1 MRPNRKAQGVPYWQR
16 VKEGIGHLVRH
27 PAVRRTVGALFT
39 AAAFGSGETALGVVL
54 ALKWLKVGSAG
65 FGLMEA
71 SLALGAILGTLFVP
85 HITQKLPRERLFLY
99 GLIVFG
105 LFEASIGAFPL
116 FAWVLLALFLSGIAN
131 MAFIIPTRSILQ
143 LNTPQ
148 EMRGRIF
155 AAFSAVMNTAVLIG
169 TMLGGRPGGPTL
181 FLLAGLMVSLVAALT
196 LFTGGMPQ
204 ATRPPEG
211 RST

>member
-1 MRPNRKAQGVPYWQR
+1 
-16 VKEGIGHLVRH
+16 
-27 PAVRRTVGALFT
+27 
-39 AAAFGSGETALGVVL
+39 
-54 ALKWLKVGSAG
+54 
-65 FGLMEA
+65 MEA

-85 HITQKLPRERLFLY
+85 RLTQRLPRERLFLY

-131 MAFIIPTRSILQ
+131 MAFIIPARSILQ

-155 AAFSAVMNTAVLIG
+155 AAFSAVMNAAVLIG
-169 TMLGGRPGGPTL
+169 TMLGGSLEKGLGAPTL

-196 LFTGGMPQ
+196 LFTGGIPQ